1 MHEIFLH
8 QLGFPMTDPDVA
20 LVLRPEWAAKIL
32 NGSKT
37 MELRGTATTK
47 RCNVAKAVAGTGKLV
62 GQVRITDSVL
72 LARRNPQT
80 GMLEDV
86 SPNGLNSTQHM
97 HLVYNHEEVLKYKR
111 VHGWRLEDAQVYNP
125 PRDYR
130 HTPGCVGW
138 VRLGSVASK
147 KERQS
152 SVEEAKRFE
161 ESEIAQTCQLGTC
174 VAKKRKMQD

>member
-47 RCNVAKAVAGTGKLV
+47 RCNVAIAVAGTGKLV

-97 HLVYNHEEVLKYKR
+97 HLVYNHKEVLKYKR
-111 VHGWRLEDAQVYNP
+111 VHGWGLKM
-125 PRDYR
+125 PRFTIHPEITVTLLD
-130 HTPGCVGW
+130 V
-138 VRLGSVASK
+138 LDGSGLAAWL
-147 KERQS
+147 Q
-152 SVEEAKRFE
+152 
-161 ESEIAQTCQLGTC
+161 
-174 VAKKRKMQD
+174 KRKAKQC

>member
-8 QLGFPMTDPDVA
+8 QLGFRMTDPDVA

-47 RCNVAKAVAGTGKLV
+47 RCNVAIAVAGTGKLV

-147 KERQS
+147 KKGKA
-152 SVEEAKRFE
+152 VLKRP
-161 ESEIAQTCQLGTC
+161 SGLRNQ
-174 VAKKRKMQD
+174 K